1 MMPAKAT
8 GFSASQIIRFSLDKT
23 VRFSIKGR
31 KGLSFS
37 GSLNH
42 NPVLDQSIIIKSMKR
57 LARFKKNI
65 VCDINLTLLMLLT
78 PETKSL

>member
-8 GFSASQIIRFSLDKT
+8 GLSASQIIRFSLDN
-23 VRFSIKGR
+23 VWVFPSRVVSS
-31 KGLSFS
+31 SFS
-37 GSLNH
+37 GKPNH

-65 VCDINLTLLMLLT
+65 VGHVNDVVDA
-78 PETKSL
+78 SHS